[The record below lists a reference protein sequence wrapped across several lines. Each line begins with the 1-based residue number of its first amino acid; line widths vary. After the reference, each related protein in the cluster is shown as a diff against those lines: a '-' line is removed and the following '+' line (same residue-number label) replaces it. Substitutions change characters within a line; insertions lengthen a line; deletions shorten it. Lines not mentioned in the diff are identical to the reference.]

1 MSFQQAQ
8 DCSPA
13 PQKHTRHDFEPCADV
28 TSRRFAL
35 IAIFHSMPSPA
46 AEMEA
51 AAPEKSEQEGIYLKR
66 VADFL
71 PQRKVGMT
79 GNPKAPDGIAASWL
93 AMLSGRFLVLND
105 QIVTEDKGVSTAA
118 RDNLVN
124 ECTNMGLISAL
135 MGTIVIP
142 MAFENVDDWL
152 QEDFAGSGFAFQES
166 WIGQQLSEST
176 LQEVAQGLHDMSLI
190 CYFGGAVGY
199 LCSTIATVV
208 LLLCIG
214 EIESDAGSVEFLR
227 RVGGA
232 TRVPYLFWW
241 NGGLFVFPVVV
252 RYLCVVKTLGGLI
265 VLILSIVVP
274 ASLILL
280 ALNHYVRCC
289 MTTHNCINEFEDLHL
304 SPSEAEEDVNT
315 WFQHSQGGGLQD
327 CLQDMAL
334 RHGKLVVCLDRISQQ
349 HVAMY
354 YHKKQA
360 ENVGIPL
367 SPAELYR
374 LSYVSE

>member
-1 MSFQQAQ
+1 
-8 DCSPA
+8 
-13 PQKHTRHDFEPCADV
+13 
-28 TSRRFAL
+28 
-35 IAIFHSMPSPA
+35 MPSPP
-46 AEMEA
+46 AEME
-51 AAPEKSEQEGIYLKR
+51 AAPEKSELEGIFLKR

-71 PQRKVGMT
+71 PQRKVERT
-79 GNPKAPDGIAASWL
+79 GNPKTPDGVAASWL
-93 AMLSGRFLVLND
+93 AMLSGRFLVLSD
-105 QIVTEDKGVSTAA
+105 HIVTEDKGVSTAA

-166 WIGQQLSEST
+166 WIGQQLSESS
-176 LQEVAQGLHDMSLI
+176 LQEAATGLHDMSLI
-190 CYFGGAVGY
+190 CYFVGAVGY

-241 NGGLFVFPVVV
+241 NGAVFVFPTMV
-252 RYLCVVKTLGGLI
+252 RYICSCKTLPGLI
-265 VLILSIVVP
+265 MLILCIVVP
-274 ASLILL
+274 AILILL
-280 ALNHYVRCC
+280 ALNYYVRCC

-304 SPSEAEEDVNT
+304 TQSEAEEDVNT
-315 WFQHSQGGGLQD
+315 WFQHCKGGGLED
-327 CLQDMAL
+327 CLQDMNV
-334 RHGKLVVCLDRISQQ
+334 RHGRLVVCLDRISQQ

-360 ENVGIPL
+360 ENVGVPL

-374 LSYVSE
+374 LCYTNQ